1 MVDADRFL
9 LTARYVVSMDE
20 EGTLYSPGYVAIQDS
35 RIKSLGLVDDAP
47 DEGKRIDYGN
57 AAIIPGF
64 INSHTHAAMAL
75 LRGVADDLPL
85 DDWLDGHIWPLEAK
99 FLSPEFIRAGTKL
112 AAIEMLKGGTTLF
125 ADMYFFED
133 EVAAAARDV
142 GIRALIGEG
151 VLAFP
156 TVSAKEPGK
165 VFDHIRRQVEKYRDD
180 ELVRVHIA
188 AHSTY
193 ATSEEQLRRC
203 ADLARE
209 FDLPIEIH
217 CAESRKEVEGSLAKY
232 GKSQVA
238 YLKDLGLLDTQIGL
252 VHMIWPQDQDWELLK
267 RDNVSV
273 ISCPQSNLKLASGI
287 PPIAHYLEDEIRVS
301 LGTDGAA
308 SNNNLDMWEELRLAA
323 FLAKGSSLDPTKL
336 PARQAL
342 RMVTIDGARTWG
354 LENELG
360 SLEPGKKADMVVV
373 DLDKPHTTPTY
384 DIYSTLVYAAS
395 SADVSDVF
403 VAGRRVVKEAKITT
417 LDEESVLGEARDWE
431 ERIMQERGNV

>member
-20 EGTLYSPGYVAIQDS
+20 EGTLYSPGYVAIQGS

-57 AAIIPGF
+57 AAIIPGL
-64 INSHTHAAMAL
+64 INSHTHAAMTL

-85 DDWLDGHIWPLEAK
+85 DDWLEGHIWPLEAK

-133 EVAAAARDV
+133 EVAAAAKDV
-142 GIRALIGEG
+142 GIRVLIGEG

-180 ELVRVHIA
+180 KLVRVHIA

-209 FDLPIEIH
+209 LNLPIEIH
-217 CAESRKEVEGSLAKY
+217 CGETDKEAKECIAKH

-252 VHMIWPQDQDWELLK
+252 VHMIWPQGQDWELLK

-354 LENELG
+354 LEDELG

-395 SADVSDVF
+395 AADVSDVF

-417 LDEESVLGEARDWE
+417 LDEESVLGEARDWA

>member
-57 AAIIPGF
+57 AAIIPGL
-64 INSHTHAAMAL
+64 INSHTHAAMTL
-75 LRGVADDLPL
+75 LRGVADDLSL
-85 DDWLDGHIWPLEAK
+85 DDWLEGHIWPLEAK
-99 FLSPEFIRAGTKL
+99 FLSPEFVRAGTRL
-112 AAIEMLKGGTTLF
+112 AALEMLKGGTTLF

-133 EVAAAARDV
+133 EVAAAAKDV
-142 GIRALIGEG
+142 GIRVLIGEG
-151 VLAFP
+151 ILAFP
-156 TVSAKEPGK
+156 TASAKDPNQT
-165 VFDHIRRQVEKYRDD
+165 FDHIRRQVEKYRDD
-180 ELVRVHIA
+180 EFVRVHIA

-193 ATSEEQLRRC
+193 ATSEDQLGKC
-203 ADLARE
+203 VGLSE
-209 FDLPIEIH
+209 ELNLPIKIH
-217 CAESRKEVEGSLAKY
+217 CAESRKEVQESIEKY
-232 GKSQVA
+232 DRSQVA
-238 YLKDLGLLDTQIGL
+238 YLNDLGLLDTQIRL
-252 VHMIWPQDQDWELLK
+252 VHMVWPQDGDWDLLK

-273 ISCPQSNLKLASGI
+273 VSCPQSNLKLGAGI
-287 PPIAHYLEDEIRVS
+287 PPIARYLDEGIRVS

-323 FLAKGSSLDPTKL
+323 FLAKGTSLDPTKL

-342 RMVTIDGARTWG
+342 RMVTIDAARIWG
-354 LENELG
+354 MDEGLG

-395 SADVSDVF
+395 AADVRDVF

-417 LDEESVLGEARDWE
+417 LDEESVLSEARDWA